1 LEIAA
6 RFPHSH
12 SPATTPSLSAQN
24 QNKNERRPGSRASL
38 LLQAHCW
45 IRKCSLAEAL
55 EQIIRSPWSLLP
67 VLPEHLSVLAAL
79 PLLHKDPIDRMLI
92 AQAQYENLTIIT
104 PDHRIQE
111 YDVKT
116 LW

>member
-1 LEIAA
+1 MVSVVSVWEIILKYQA
-6 RFPHSH
+6 RKLLL
-12 SPATTPSLSAQN
+12 ATT
-24 QNKNERRPGSRASL
+24 
-38 LLQAHCW
+38 
-45 IRKCSLAEAL
+45 LAEAL